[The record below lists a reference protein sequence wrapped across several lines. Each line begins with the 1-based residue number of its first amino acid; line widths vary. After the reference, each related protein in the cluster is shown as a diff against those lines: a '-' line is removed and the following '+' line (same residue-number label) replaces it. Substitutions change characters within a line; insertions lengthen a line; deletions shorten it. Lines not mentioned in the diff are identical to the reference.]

1 VRRRP
6 YCVVLFDEIE
16 KAHPDVASLLLQVLD
31 DGRLTDSKGRTIDFR
46 NALIILTTNLEDD
59 ELTGGLRLELLD
71 RIDEIVPFAELGLE
85 QIEAIVT
92 IHADSLAQRLGAR
105 DVTLNLSHDAK
116 LYLARVSTASG
127 SGARYVARTVSHY
140 VSTPLSTA
148 LLRGELRAG
157 SVADVV
163 LDGDELRV
171 RAA

>member
-1 VRRRP
+1 MAIALRP
-6 YCVVLFDEIE
+6 
-16 KAHPDVASLLLQVLD
+16 
-31 DGRLTDSKGRTIDFR
+31 
-46 NALIILTTNLEDD
+46 
-59 ELTGGLRLELLD
+59 ELLN
-71 RIDEIVPFAELGLE
+71 RIDEIVPFAELGLP

-105 DVTLNLSHDAK
+105 DVTLSLSHDAK
-116 LYLARVSTASG
+116 LYLARVSMASG
-127 SGARYVARTVSHY
+127 SGARYVQRTVSHY